1 MPPWWAPAW
10 WVEGQEEEARWWV
23 VLEEEGE
30 EEERRGSEE
39 RTAAWLRTTSR
50 KLEVKVYP
58 AWAKLPAWDCPP
70 RACDQNQDSW
80 LDGTFWPVC
89 LFNGEEVRG
98 KRKTEGGEARQEIT
112 NWADVRGEREEQCVR
127 TGGKCF
133 VRQAEG
139 RSRSTAELWWT
150 ESTWTPHLSS
160 CKTSDWA

>member
-1 MPPWWAPAW
+1 MLPWWAPAW
-10 WVEGQEEEARWWV
+10 WVEEQEEEARWWV

-30 EEERRGSEE
+30 EEEERQGSEE

-89 LFNGEEVRG
+89 LFNCEEVREWE
-98 KRKTEGGEARQEIT
+98 KK
-112 NWADVRGEREEQCVR
+112 REE
-127 TGGKCF
+127 
-133 VRQAEG
+133 RQDK
-139 RSRSTAELWWT
+139 W
-150 ESTWTPHLSS
+150 
-160 CKTSDWA
+160 